1 METSHGRRLA
11 ATLGTVPTRRDV
23 PSTDGVVLAVHDH
36 APGSSRPAVLLA
48 HASGFHGRCFDPVA
62 ALLGESLH
70 CLAVDLRGFGDTPVE
85 PGWRVRW
92 GAFGDDALA
101 AARAAAATGPII
113 GAGHSLGGSSLVM
126 AALREPDLFRALVL
140 YEPIIFPA
148 SVRAHR
154 GPNPLA
160 DGARRRRRRFASF
173 EEARSNYASKPPMN
187 AFDPA
192 ALSAYVEHGFRA
204 DGDGVVL
211 KCDPEHEAQTYE
223 TGSVHETWDQLAD
236 LRTPVW
242 LVSGAVAP
250 LSPAAFVEPLA
261 KTIAD
266 ASPVR
271 PTVVTWPD
279 RGHFGPLEDP
289 ARFASLVRQ
298 IHCAAPPSPM
308 EAP

>member
-1 METSHGRRLA
+1 MLA
-11 ATLGTVPTRRDV
+11 MSVGSVPISRTVPTRNWACQSVPARRRRIPRKAAPGRRGVPDGGHTGDV
-23 PSTDGVVLAVHDH
+23 PV
-36 APGSSRPAVLLA
+36 R
-48 HASGFHGRCFDPVA
+48 R
-62 ALLGESLH
+62 SLH
-70 CLAVDLRGFGDTPVE
+70 CLALDLRGFGDTAVE

-101 AARAAAATGPII
+101 AARVAAASGPVI

-126 AALREPDLFRALVL
+126 AALREPSLFRALVL

-154 GPNPLA
+154 GPSPLA
-160 DGARRRRRRFASF
+160 EGARRRRRRFASF
-173 EEARSNYASKPPMN
+173 DDALANYAAKPPMN

-192 ALSAYVEHGFRA
+192 ALRAYVAHGFRD

-250 LSPAAFVEPLA
+250 MSPASFVEPLA
-261 KTIAD
+261 ATIAA
-266 ASPVR
+266 ASRVR
-271 PTVVTWPD
+271 PTVVSWPD

-289 ARFASLVRQ
+289 SRFASLIMDVHR
-298 IHCAAPPSPM
+298 AAPARPTA
-308 EAP
+308 AP